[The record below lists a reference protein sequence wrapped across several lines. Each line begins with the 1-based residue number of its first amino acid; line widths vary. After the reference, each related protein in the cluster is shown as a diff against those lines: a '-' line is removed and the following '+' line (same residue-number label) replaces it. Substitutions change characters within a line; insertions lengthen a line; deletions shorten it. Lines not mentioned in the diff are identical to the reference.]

1 MIPLSINNPRA
12 MIIPVIE
19 VIWRGSPMNLQPTI
33 TKQIEKGR
41 MRVTMTADL
50 IPRKNKLRLK
60 TKKK

>member
-1 MIPLSINNPRA
+1 
-12 MIIPVIE
+12 
-19 VIWRGSPMNLQPTI
+19 MNLQPTI

-60 TKKK
+60 TKNVAKEKLFISSSNFVVV